1 MTSVS
6 IFDARSAIRQGIDLI
21 IQKATSSQPALG
33 AAVLQLQDKFFV
45 PEVESDL
52 ANNWPDLRL
61 MKCEIPYLIAL
72 DKNPHRR
79 FLGIIYKAINS
90 AEMSRGTSSKLAEKV
105 ILNSLNSLRYVFLI
119 DFAER
124 VDCKSIDFLIHSE
137 VKTPFILLGRSE
149 RLWQNLAALNG
160 SVTRI
165 TY

>member
-6 IFDARSAIRQGIDLI
+6 IFDARFAIRQEIDQI
-21 IQKATSSQPALG
+21 MRKATSSQPALG

-45 PEVESDL
+45 PEVESAL
-52 ANNWPDLRL
+52 TNNWPDSRL
-61 MKCEIPYLIAL
+61 MKCEIPYLIVL

-79 FLGIIYKAINS
+79 FLGVIYKAING
-90 AEMSRGTSSKLAEKV
+90 AEMSRGTSSKLAERL
-105 ILNSLNSLRYVFLI
+105 ILGSLNSMQYVFLI

-124 VDCKSIDFLIHSE
+124 MNCKSIDFLIHSE